1 MKGATKHILCNKNGV
16 KKNMRKIVYKLSWNN
31 DIVRK
36 RFMEKI
42 FEIKE
47 ENQKIRKI
55 FFPPDDLKA

>member
-1 MKGATKHILCNKNGV
+1 
-16 KKNMRKIVYKLSWNN
+16 MRKIVYKLSWNN

-36 RFMEKI
+36 RFMENI